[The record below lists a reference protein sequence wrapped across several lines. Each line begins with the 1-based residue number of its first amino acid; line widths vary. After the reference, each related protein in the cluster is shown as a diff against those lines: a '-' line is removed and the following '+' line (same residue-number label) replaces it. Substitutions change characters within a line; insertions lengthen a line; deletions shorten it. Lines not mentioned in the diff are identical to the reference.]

1 MFREYRDTAVGN
13 LYMPFYWRLSSPLSE
28 IHKHSCL
35 LTHKLQTIHFLVFM
49 LTHNKQAFM
58 GEVNNGKKEGEMN
71 SSDQKERG
79 KSYKKKDAG

>member
-1 MFREYRDTAVGN
+1 
-13 LYMPFYWRLSSPLSE
+13 
-28 IHKHSCL
+28 
-35 LTHKLQTIHFLVFM
+35 
-49 LTHNKQAFM
+49 M